1 MFKKRD
7 LAMFFGT
14 TAQRM
19 TCVFITISSLMGTTY
34 PGRDQSSKQLGAQQ
48 QHRQRNNVAKKNVI
62 DSLYHALCKNDHQQ
76 AHRILSRLSQIKNPI
91 KSKRLYRY
99 SLLERAVK
107 QKNCSIV
114 SKILEFPQPIGCNLT
129 KAYNIAL
136 KSGSHRMIKTLTR
149 RSNVDPTKR
158 DESGES
164 IINKLAQR
172 NKAWADNLCSYVLMQ
187 QLQRNKKANTCM
199 VCLAT
204 PQEIIAT
211 AAQDPADRTKKP
223 KELMNLTTCCHGLL
237 CEADKASWL
246 ASSEHKDCPNC
257 RKPL

>member
-1 MFKKRD
+1 
-7 LAMFFGT
+7 MFFCAT
-14 TAQRM
+14 RERITNL
-19 TCVFITISSLMGTTY
+19 FIITSLLMGTTY

-48 QHRQRNNVAKKNVI
+48 QHQRKNNAAKKNVV
-62 DSLYHALCKNDHQQ
+62 DSLYNAVNKNNHQQ
-76 AHRILSRLSQIKNPI
+76 ALLILSRLHHTIPI
-91 KSKRLYRY
+91 RSNRLYRY
-99 SLLERAVK
+99 SLLERAVTK
-107 QKNCSIV
+107 KNCSIAHRLLPFTDP
-114 SKILEFPQPIGCNLT
+114 SDFK
-129 KAYNIAL
+129 KAQNRAL
-136 KSGSHRMIKTLTR
+136 KSGSHRMIKILTR
-149 RSNVDPTKR
+149 RSDVDPTKR
-158 DESGES
+158 DASGVS

-172 NKAWADNLCSYVLMQ
+172 NKVWAESLCWHTLTKQ
-187 QLQRNKKANTCM
+187 KQRGQNVKNCM
-199 VCLAT
+199 ICLAT